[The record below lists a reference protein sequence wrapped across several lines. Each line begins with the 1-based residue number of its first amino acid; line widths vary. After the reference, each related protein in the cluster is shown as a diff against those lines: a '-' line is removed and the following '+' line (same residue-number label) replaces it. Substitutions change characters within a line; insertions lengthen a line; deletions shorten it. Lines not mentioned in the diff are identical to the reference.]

1 MTSDNGDLEKAKFL
15 YELALKSGE
24 YVQKANERLIEKV
37 RWFTT
42 SASTLVPLVLGV
54 GYYILRQTTNYSVFF
69 LFFVS
74 LISLVSAIIIG
85 MVIQRP
91 TSLLVFDTQ
100 TFMNKFINKN
110 QIFLIEKSTATLS
123 DIFALNR
130 DVINSKENYLYA
142 MIGLICFSLLLL
154 VIVFLTLGLTMWS

>member
-1 MTSDNGDLEKAKFL
+1 VTSDNEDLEKAKFL

-24 YVQKANERLIEKV
+24 YVQKANERLNEKA

-54 GYYILRQTTNYSVFF
+54 GYYILRQTTNSSIFF

-110 QIFLIEKSTATLS
+110 QIFLIEKSTATWS

-142 MIGLICFSLLLL
+142 VIGLICFSLLLL
-154 VIVFLTLGLTMWS
+154 VIVFLTLGITMWN

>member
-1 MTSDNGDLEKAKFL
+1 VTSDNGALEKAKFL

-54 GYYILRQTTNYSVFF
+54 GYYILRQTTNNSIFF
-69 LFFVS
+69 LFFIS

-91 TSLLVFDTQ
+91 TSLLVFDAQ

-130 DVINSKENYLYA
+130 ETINSKENYLYA

-154 VIVFLTLGLTMWS
+154 VIVFLTLGLTMWN